1 MSIVICCEPE
11 SFSSTRLDMAGIP
24 YFVYVLVASITR
36 KVMTMALLRSVHV
49 KPEIV
54 YKTRCDMHYACLS
67 GNAVCKVEPFV
78 DRDVQLLRCK
88 DERSCSFKKKYQ
100 GRFIC
105 TCPVKKAS
113 FNQR

>member
-1 MSIVICCEPE
+1 LTGWVI
-11 SFSSTRLDMAGIP
+11 DGIP
-24 YFVYVLVASITR
+24 DFVYVEVASNTG
-36 KVMTMALLRSVHV
+36 KVKTMAFIRSVNV

-54 YKTRCDMHYACLS
+54 YKTQCDMHYACLS
-67 GNAVCKVEPFV
+67 GNTVCKVEPFI

-88 DERSCSFKKKYQ
+88 DERSCSYKKKYQ

-113 FNQR
+113 FSRS